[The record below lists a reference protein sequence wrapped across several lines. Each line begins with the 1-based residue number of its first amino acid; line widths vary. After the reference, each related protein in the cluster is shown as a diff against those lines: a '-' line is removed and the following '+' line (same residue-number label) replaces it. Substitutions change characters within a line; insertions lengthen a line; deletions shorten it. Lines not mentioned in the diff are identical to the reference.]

1 MLAKYY
7 RFRVYNATK
16 TPLVYASGA
25 RVEITYIP
33 WKLAAGGVLEYGTEV
48 KQNTVFLNTAET
60 IAAYGQSEGTVI
72 DNSSDLNIGL
82 KGTLRVTIN
91 GITEIGHIHLY
102 IETSTDNVVWPSDQ
116 TGFKLG
122 QLEELKTM
130 TIKTTTTG
138 IIGAANFEA

>member
-33 WKLAAGGVLEYGTEV
+33 WKLAAGGVLEYAAEV
-48 KQNTVFLNTAET
+48 KQNTVFLNTGET
-60 IAAYGQSEGTVI
+60 IAAYGQTEGAVI
-72 DNSSDLNIGL
+72 DNSSDLNLGL

-91 GITEIGHIHLY
+91 GITELGHIRLY
-102 IETSTDNVVWPSDQ
+102 LETSSDNTIWPSDL

-122 QLEELKTM
+122 QLEELKEM
-130 TIKTTTTG
+130 AIRTTTTG